1 MGVTNARFSV
11 IDGARSVARD
21 QETFMYRLI
30 ALCLL
35 ALAAALPAQFAAA
48 QDSSSQ
54 NAASM
59 EEPSP
64 EQMKL
69 ARQVLAAS
77 ALSRSF
83 DQILPTVAD
92 EAKSTLIRSN
102 PQAQL
107 GIIEIVDKVALQM
120 VDRRPELENRLARIW
135 AINFSADELQ
145 QYLEFFQSDAGKKFG
160 ANLVSLLNAQ
170 LNVSQAWAQELS
182 AEILK
187 RATEELQKITA
198 SEAQSLQAAPP
209 ENPQQQ

>member
-1 MGVTNARFSV
+1 
-11 IDGARSVARD
+11 
-21 QETFMYRLI
+21 MYRLI

-35 ALAAALPAQFAAA
+35 ALAAIVPAQYAAA
-48 QDSSSQ
+48 QDNSTQ
-54 NAASM
+54 NAGAID
-59 EEPSP
+59 EPSP

-77 ALSRSF
+77 SLSRSF
-83 DQILPTVAD
+83 DQILPSVAD
-92 EAKSTLIRSN
+92 QAKSTLIRSN

-120 VDRRPELENRLARIW
+120 VDRRPELENRLARVW
-135 AINFSADELQ
+135 AVNFSTEELQ
-145 QYLEFFQSDAGKKFG
+145 AYLDFFQTDAGKKLG

-182 AEILK
+182 SDILQ

-209 ENPQQQ
+209 ETPQKQ